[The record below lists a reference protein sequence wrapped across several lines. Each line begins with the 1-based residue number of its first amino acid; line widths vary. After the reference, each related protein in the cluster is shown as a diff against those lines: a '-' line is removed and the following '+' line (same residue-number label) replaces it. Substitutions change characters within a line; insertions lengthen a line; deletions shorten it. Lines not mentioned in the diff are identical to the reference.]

1 MEKRNPPRIGGA
13 LPSAISIRV
22 YSDNKDLTMQE
33 LFLLDYAS
41 SNPEAIGEPQELK
54 NLRAQIRSARIT
66 ADHLT
71 QEKLSPILPA
81 LEFEALRKG
90 A

>member
-1 MEKRNPPRIGGA
+1 MEKRNTPRIGGA
-13 LPSAISIRV
+13 LPSALSIRV
-22 YSDNKDLTMQE
+22 YSDNKNLTIQE

-41 SNPEAIGEPQELK
+41 SNPEAIGEPQELR

-66 ADHLT
+66 AEHLT
-71 QEKLSPILPA
+71 HEKLSPILPA

>member
-1 MEKRNPPRIGGA
+1 MQNRKTPPVSGA
-13 LPSAISIRV
+13 LPSALSIKI
-22 YSDNKDLTMQE
+22 YSDNNQLTMQD

-41 SNPEAIGEPQELK
+41 SNPEVSGEPQELRK
-54 NLRAQIRSARIT
+54 LRAQIRSARIT

-81 LEFEALRKG
+81 LTYEALRKG